1 MKQRILNILI
11 ALDQLLWTLITLGK
25 GKPDETISAALWRL
39 ELQGKIAGKLFRPVV
54 DTLFWFD
61 KNHCQQSYL
70 SEINREHLSDFY
82 KKTEVV

>member
-39 ELQGKIAGKLFRPVV
+39 ESQGKIAGKLFRPVV

-70 SEINREHLSDFY
+70 AEINREHLSDFY